1 MGENMNYFTDEKHYN
16 TLNNYYRTRF
26 ASKVFK
32 IALNGDFTCPNRDG
46 TISNSGCIFCSDSGS
61 GEYSGSVSQDLQTQF
76 NNVLA
81 MMSKKWKEGKY
92 IVYFQSF
99 SNTYGPIKKLRKI
112 YNEALNLDPN
122 IIGLSIGTRPDCFN
136 NQVYDL
142 LEEIN
147 QKTYLTIELGLQ
159 SMHDRTLNL
168 INRGHDLQT
177 FEEAVNNLRKRK
189 IDVVVHIIN
198 GLPFETENDML
209 QTIEYLNTLDIQGIK
224 IHMLYIL
231 EDTPLEK
238 YYKFHPFPIL
248 TLKEYVEITVK
259 QLAILNPKIIVHRI
273 TGDPPKDDLI
283 APKWTLKK
291 FIVAN
296 EIDKY
301 MRKKNYYQGMNFKG
315 EKA

>member
-46 TISNSGCIFCSDSGS
+46 TISNSGCIFCSDAGS

-76 NNVLA
+76 NNVLV